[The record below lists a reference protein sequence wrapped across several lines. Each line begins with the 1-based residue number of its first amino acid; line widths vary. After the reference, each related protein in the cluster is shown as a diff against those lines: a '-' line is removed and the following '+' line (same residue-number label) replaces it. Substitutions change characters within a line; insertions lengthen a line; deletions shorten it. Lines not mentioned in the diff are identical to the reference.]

1 MSAGSSYQRDQ
12 EAAAETEPRSSLG
25 CRRDC
30 SEPIMTSMLTC
41 SDYLLNLFELLAGD
55 GTSEQ
60 LAQVP
65 VEARTQLPAR
75 DLHRVERA
83 GKLALRL
90 RNTLDERRRHESE
103 LAALF
108 DTAGDLA
115 RVRDPDAVLR
125 AIVHRARML
134 LGSHVAY
141 LSLNDSRAGTTYM
154 RVTDGCVSALFQ
166 QVRLGMGEGLGGLV
180 AQTARPYATP
190 SYFEDERFTHTDD
203 IDRAV
208 GDERLVAILGVP
220 LSVGGS
226 VIGVLYAADRST
238 RDYSHDEIALLSS
251 LADHAAIAID
261 NSRLLEETRHALVEL
276 NTAHE
281 TIREHNSA
289 MRRAERAHDRLTDLV
304 LRGGSLE
311 DIAEAVADVLG
322 GGIVVHDEDGTELAC
337 AATDSLPWPG
347 RAVRQSRNS
356 GRSVPWRTNLV
367 CAALAGPE
375 LLGSLTLVGCHEPAD
390 ADRRLFERAGVVT
403 ALVLLLRRRTAEAEE
418 RVRGE
423 LITELLG
430 AGERARG
437 GLSARARR
445 VGFDPEGSKVV
456 LVSRCGNA
464 DRERLASTASR
475 YVGQHSGLAGTH
487 GDHLVL
493 VLPGTDAG
501 SAAQHA
507 ARALGTGTARPV
519 TVGGSGPVEGLDGI
533 AGKYEEACRCLEAL
547 LALGRAGDGAALA
560 ELGFLG
566 VLLGDR
572 GDLSGYVRRTVGAV
586 LDYDSRKGT
595 DLVKTLRSYFEHD
608 TGLSRTARALHVHVN
623 TVAQRLE
630 RVSALLGPDWRSPE
644 RGLEIQLA
652 LRLHRLSGGER

>member
-1 MSAGSSYQRDQ
+1 MR
-12 EAAAETEPRSSLG
+12 
-25 CRRDC
+25 
-30 SEPIMTSMLTC
+30 TC
-41 SDYLLNLFELLAGD
+41 SDYLLHLFELLAGE

-60 LAQVP
+60 LAHVP
-65 VEARTQLPAR
+65 VEARTAR
-75 DLHRVERA
+75 LATPELERVERA
-83 GKLALRL
+83 GKLALRV
-90 RNTLDERRRHESE
+90 RHTLDERRRHESE

-154 RVTDGCVSALFQ
+154 RVTDGCASALFQ

-190 SYFEDERFTHTDD
+190 AYFEDERFTHTDE

-226 VIGVLYAADRST
+226 VIGVLYAADRT
-238 RDYSHDEIALLSS
+238 PRDFSHDEVALLSS

-261 NSRLLEETRHALVEL
+261 NSRLLEETRDALVEL

-304 LRGGSLE
+304 LRGGNLE
-311 DIAEAVADVLG
+311 DIAEAVAGVID
-322 GGIVVHDEDGTELAC
+322 GGIVVHDEDGTELAR
-337 AATDSLPWPG
+337 AETGPLPWP
-347 RAVRQSRNS
+347 RDAVRQSRGS
-356 GRSVPWRTNLV
+356 GRSVPWRDNLV

-375 LLGSLTLVGCHEPAD
+375 LLGSLTLVGCREPAD

-430 AGERARG
+430 APERAHRG
-437 GLSARARR
+437 LAARARR
-445 VGFDPEGSKVV
+445 VGFDPGGSKVV
-456 LVSRCGNA
+456 LVAPAGEV
-464 DRERLASTASR
+464 DRERLASAASR
-475 YVGQHSGLAGTH
+475 YAGQRHGLAGPH
-487 GDHLVL
+487 LDHLVL

-501 SAAQHA
+501 GAAENA
-507 ARALGTGTARPV
+507 ARALGTSLARPV
-519 TVGGSGPVEGLDGI
+519 TVGGSGPVEGLDEI
-533 AGKYEEACRCLEAL
+533 ADEYGAACRCLEAL
-547 LALGRAGDGAALA
+547 LALGREGQGAALS

-572 GDLSGYVRRTVGAV
+572 DDLSGYVRRTVGAV
-586 LDYDSRKGT
+586 LDYDSRRGT
-595 DLVKTLRSYFEHD
+595 ELVKTLRSYFDH
-608 TGLSRTARALHVHVN
+608 GANLSRTARALHVHVN
-623 TVAQRLE
+623 TVSQRLE
-630 RVSALLGPDWRSPE
+630 RVSTLLGADWQSPE
-644 RGLEIQLA
+644 RGLEVQVA
-652 LRLHRLSGGER
+652 LRLHRLSGSE